1 MDLKFIILLCLI
13 DLSLQGCEY
22 EEATRLQKNYK
33 RCVDESAKGSFS
45 WMATDQADSAFVCS
59 HLTQVRLF
67 KKAVAKYFIYQ
78 HFQIFDKCNPLLE
91 SCFTRKQ
98 VEEMSNIQIKAF

>member
-1 MDLKFIILLCLI
+1 MDLKLILLLCLI

-22 EEATRLQKNYK
+22 EEATRLQKKYK
-33 RCVDESAKGSFS
+33 RCVNENAKGSFS

-67 KKAVAKYFIYQ
+67 FKKELPNILSTNVFRYLTNAIRCLKVALAENKW
-78 HFQIFDKCNPLLE
+78 K
-91 SCFTRKQ
+91 K
-98 VEEMSNIQIKAF
+98 